1 MKTTRTTMRVH
12 ASSRDS
18 DDSDDDYDDVTVVR
32 GRDAMACGRTLAK
45 RVRELSREAVARG
58 GTFSIGLAGGSLTKA
73 LAPLREATD
82 VEWSKWRVFWVDERC
97 VKWKDAD
104 SNFGG
109 AFRTLFADVDVPR
122 ERLHAVDETLCEEN
136 RGAAEAC
143 ARAYEDDLRALTPNE
158 IEVNDDGFPVF
169 DLLLLGFGPDGHICS
184 LFPHH
189 ELLKR
194 DEGWILPIA
203 DSPKPPPER
212 VTFSLPVVNAAREK
226 IFVAMGSG
234 KAEMTAKILKDAPR
248 DGSVPAALV
257 KGNVRWIVD
266 DAAAAL
272 LSE

>member
-1 MKTTRTTMRVH
+1 MVRVMR
-12 ASSRDS
+12 ANSSA
-18 DDSDDDYDDVTVVR
+18 SDDDVAGGGDATVVR
-32 GRDAMACGRTLAK
+32 EGDAVGCGRALAT
-45 RVRELSREAVARG
+45 RVRALSRAAIARR
-58 GTFSIGLAGGSLTKA
+58 GTFSIGVAGGSLIDA
-73 LAPLREATD
+73 LAPLKTATD
-82 VEWSKWRVFWVDERC
+82 VEWSRWRVFWVDERC
-97 VKWKDAD
+97 VKWTSED

-109 AFRTLFADVDVPR
+109 AYRTLFADVDVPR
-122 ERLHAVDETLCEEN
+122 ERLHAIDETLCEGN

-143 ARAYEDDLRALTPNE
+143 ARAYEDDLRALTPHE

-169 DLLLLGFGPDGHICS
+169 DVLLLGFGPDGHICS

-189 ELLKR
+189 ELLTR

-272 LSE
+272 L

>member
-1 MKTTRTTMRVH
+1 MRIGRYLRTWTCLESVYTPSMRRCVTRIERRR
-12 ASSRDS
+12 S
-18 DDSDDDYDDVTVVR
+18 
-32 GRDAMACGRTLAK
+32 
-45 RVRELSREAVARG
+45 VREGV
-58 GTFSIGLAGGSLTKA
+58 
-73 LAPLREATD
+73 
-82 VEWSKWRVFWVDERC
+82 
-97 VKWKDAD
+97 
-104 SNFGG
+104 
-109 AFRTLFADVDVPR
+109 
-122 ERLHAVDETLCEEN
+122 
-136 RGAAEAC
+136 
-143 ARAYEDDLRALTPNE
+143 EDDLRALTPNE

-266 DAAAAL
+266 EPQRAL